1 MLGDKSNYQAQLQ
14 LNIAAVIR
22 SSQATAIDS
31 IDEKLMAHLIDGFD
45 NDILKNQLIDGS
57 SVAFQTCGLQPADAT
72 PDNGLDSSVVPVEPS
87 EHFTVFTTDDDLG
100 EAVVAA
106 VAALFSVG
114 AGIDHPPSH
123 QLLLYSQEDV
133 SGNDCLVI
141 SFHIILGT
149 MPLFLTRV
157 LLRKSVV

>member
-57 SVAFQTCGLQPADAT
+57 SVAF
-72 PDNGLDSSVVPVEPS
+72 
-87 EHFTVFTTDDDLG
+87 
-100 EAVVAA
+100 
-106 VAALFSVG
+106 
-114 AGIDHPPSH
+114 
-123 QLLLYSQEDV
+123 
-133 SGNDCLVI
+133 
-141 SFHIILGT
+141 
-149 MPLFLTRV
+149 
-157 LLRKSVV
+157 